1 MIFPVLALDVNSVI
15 ITEILNVVL
24 PVFLLLGVGY
34 IVGKYM
40 SIDSKSVS
48 DLSIY
53 VFSPALFF
61 YSISTSEMNM
71 SDLGRIVLFAF
82 TLFALFALFIH
93 VMGML
98 FKWDVPYKN
107 TLMLASGFPNAGNY
121 GLPIIL
127 FAFGQEGVAIGIIY
141 LAMQSFLMNS
151 AGVFYA
157 SNHSKVPKKDIFLTI
172 IKMPGIIAIILAL
185 LLKIISVPVPVALLN
200 ATNLLG
206 QASIPT
212 MLTLLGVTLASIQI
226 KNVIAFIG
234 TSTLFKLVA
243 FPLLAFGLLQMIYPA
258 GSLEAKVLLIGAAT
272 PTAATTTLLAIKF
285 RMNPDLVSSGMFVS
299 TLVSIVTIPILLMLL

>member
-1 MIFPVLALDVNSVI
+1 MVI
-15 ITEILNVVL
+15 VEILNVVL
-24 PVFLLLGVGY
+24 PVFLLMGVGF
-34 IVGKYM
+34 IIGKYM
-40 SIDSKSVS
+40 KIDSKSLS

-61 YSISTSEMNM
+61 YSVSTSEMDM
-71 SDLGRIVLFAF
+71 RDFGQVILFAF
-82 TLFALFALFIH
+82 SLFLLFAVLIY
-93 VMGML
+93 VIGKI
-98 FKWDVPYKN
+98 FKWETAYQN

-127 FAFGQEGVAIGIIY
+127 FAFGEEGVAIGIIY

-157 SNHSKVPKKDIFLTI
+157 SNHAQVPKKDIVLTVI
-172 IKMPGIIAIILAL
+172 RMPGVIAILLAFA
-185 LLKIISVPVPVALLN
+185 LKVTGITVPQAIEN
-200 ATNLLG
+200 ATGLLG
-206 QASIPT
+206 QASIPL

-226 KNVIAFIG
+226 KNVLAFIG
-234 TSTLFKLVA
+234 TATVFKLVA
-243 FPLLAFGLLQMIYPA
+243 MPVLAFLLLGWIYPP

-285 RMNPDLVSSGMFVS
+285 GMNPDMVSSAMFIS
-299 TLVSIVTIPILLMLL
+299 TIASIITIPILLLML

>member
-1 MIFPVLALDVNSVI
+1 MI

-24 PVFLLLGVGY
+24 PVFMLLGVGFF
-34 IVGKYM
+34 VGKYL

-48 DLSIY
+48 DISIY

-71 SDLGRIVLFAF
+71 SDLGRIMLFAF
-82 TLFALFALFIH
+82 ILFFMFALFIH
-93 VMGML
+93 VMGMI
-98 FKWDVPYKN
+98 FKWTVSYKN

-127 FAFGQEGVAIGIIY
+127 FAFGEEGVAIGIIY

-157 SNHSKVPKKDIFLTI
+157 SNHHTVPKKDIFLTI
-172 IKMPGIIAIILAL
+172 IKMPGIIAIIAAL
-185 LLKIISVPVPVALLN
+185 LLKIGSVSIPVALLN
-200 ATNLLG
+200 ATDLLG

-212 MLTLLGVTLASIQI
+212 MLTLLGITLSSIQI

-234 TSTLFKLVA
+234 TATVFKLVA
-243 FPLLAFGLLQMIYPA
+243 FPLIAFGLLQLMYPP

-299 TLVSIVTIPILLMLL
+299 TLVSIITIPILLLML

>member
-1 MIFPVLALDVNSVI
+1 MI

-24 PVFLLLGVGY
+24 PVFLLLGVGFV
-34 IVGKYM
+34 IGRYM

-82 TLFALFALFIH
+82 TLFALFALFIQ
-93 VMGML
+93 VMGMF
-98 FKWDVPYKN
+98 FKWDRLYKN

-141 LAMQSFLMNS
+141 LAVQSLLMNS

-157 SNHSKVPKKDIFLTI
+157 SNHSQVPKKDIFFTI
-172 IKMPGIIAIILAL
+172 IRMPGFIAILLAL
-185 LLKIISVPVPVALLN
+185 LLKIVSLPVPVAILN

-212 MLTLLGVTLASIQI
+212 LLTLLGITLASIQI

-234 TSTLFKLVA
+234 TATLFKLIA
-243 FPLLAFGLLQMIYPA
+243 FPLLAFGLLQFIYPA
-258 GSLEAKVLLIGAAT
+258 DALETKVLLIGAAT

-299 TLVSIVTIPILLMLL
+299 TLVSIITIPILLVLL

>member
-1 MIFPVLALDVNSVI
+1 MVI
-15 ITEILNVVL
+15 VEILNVVL
-24 PVFLLLGVGY
+24 PVFLLMGVGFV
-34 IVGKYM
+34 VGRYM
-40 SIDSKSVS
+40 RIDSKSVS

-61 YSISTSEMNM
+61 YSISTSEMDM
-71 SDLGRIVLFAF
+71 GDFGRVVLFAF
-82 TLFALFALFIH
+82 SLFLLFALFVYATGKIL
-93 VMGML
+93 
-98 FKWDVPYKN
+98 KWDKVYQN

-127 FAFGQEGVAIGIIY
+127 FAFGEEGVAIGIIY

-157 SNHSKVPKKDIFLTI
+157 SNHAEVPKKDIFLQVI
-172 IKMPGIIAIILAL
+172 RMPGVIAILLAL
-185 LLKIISVPVPVALLN
+185 VLKIGGIPIPQAVEN
-200 ATNLLG
+200 ATSLLG

-226 KNVIAFIG
+226 KNVLSFIG
-234 TSTLFKLVA
+234 TATIFKLVA
-243 FPLLAFGLLQMIYPA
+243 LPALAFLLLGLIYPA

-285 RMNPDLVSSGMFVS
+285 GMNPDMVSSAMFVS
-299 TLVSIVTIPILLMLL
+299 TLASIVTIPLLLLMV